1 MIKNGRTIRIKSG
14 VVNIP
19 VVEHINTEN
28 EFKASIFTE
37 QYVQA
42 LDALN
47 NLVAAQSES
56 SKQSGNRMSPEESP
70 NNIIAFVGERGSG
83 KTSCMSSV
91 AELLASEKSHEI
103 KRKYADLEKHQFE
116 NIGII
121 DPSYFDQ
128 THNIVAMV
136 VARLYKTYRDFV
148 DHKHTESGC
157 FDVQRE
163 LEQAFARAQRSMQCL
178 LGKSETTGE
187 YDDVENL
194 VNLSQAVDLK
204 KDIADLV
211 KEYLKFRKHEK
222 GILLLCIDD
231 IDLNISQADEMAE
244 QIRKYLVS
252 PQIVILL
259 AAKLEQ
265 LGTIKSLHYTQEYE
279 TLIKQERMS
288 FDVIEEMT
296 GQYLTKLV
304 PHNQRIYLPT
314 SEIYLNA
321 TLEID
326 GKTMPGKSVR
336 QAVPELIFKKT
347 RYLFYNSGHRT
358 SYIVPKNLRKLC
370 QIVELLQ
377 HMPDYEDEKQ
387 LVNKETFKKYL
398 FGTWVQDNI
407 SSAEDRK
414 LCNEIL
420 EGWNNGMLNRA
431 TLTTLQSKYSQWFKN
446 IEERKKEASSESIER
461 IRLEEIQTIDKPRNM
476 EFNISL
482 GDIMGVLFLLQQEH
496 DTPEDL
502 RLFFLINSIYSMAL
516 YESYDEMTEMTE
528 RPEKDKDAKAE
539 LVLLYDP
546 FEEMKLCDYNRLIAG
561 RMYNYRLLNVMQREG
576 GRNSRT
582 ERLIDFA
589 TFTQYLENVVREWEV
604 FNEKC
609 TTEQEQERDTLKCKI
624 RLAEFVLLCLSRGIE
639 TRDSKA
645 DRNMNSF
652 RQSDTVYYDGEF
664 HSKTNVWFDLGA
676 FFYNAVDIKRCY
688 SRVKDFG
695 KKLFELADRESEYED
710 TLSCYLSLWGEFKH
724 RAIKRKEGTGYNEL
738 HCWQSWACIRNAEI
752 IQDLYQ
758 WMQSKRSKD
767 GDNMDRFE
775 AFFKALQDYKIRTY
789 DKEDAARSKD
799 VKPYHEID
807 YSFVSAIAELF
818 ARANRSMIGADF
830 EKIFKSK
837 SSVILLD
844 PKLLPT
850 RSAKNTSTIKRKLE
864 ELQPDA
870 YRANEEI
877 INRVF
882 AEYGSKMTREEL
894 LAAINK
900 INNLIMA
907 SEYGESETSAQTAVP
922 AEEPAGDTQEME

>member
-1 MIKNGRTIRIKSG
+1 MMKNGRTIRIKSG

-19 VVEHINTEN
+19 VVEHINTEK
-28 EFKASIFTE
+28 EFEASIFTE

-47 NLVAAQSES
+47 NLVAAQSAS
-56 SKQSGNRMSPEESP
+56 SKQSDNRVSPEESP

-91 AELLASEKSHEI
+91 AELLAPEKLHEI
-103 KRKYADLEKHQFE
+103 KSKYTAIEKHQFE

-148 DHKHTESGC
+148 EHKHTESGC

-178 LGKSETTGE
+178 LGKNETTGE

-204 KDIADLV
+204 KDIANLV

-279 TLIKQERMS
+279 TLIKQNRMS
-288 FDVIEEMT
+288 FDVIDEMT

-314 SEIYLNA
+314 SEVYLNA

-326 GKTMPGKSVR
+326 GNTMPGKSVR

-377 HMPDYEDEKQ
+377 HMPDYENEKQ
-387 LVNKETFKKYL
+387 FVNKETFKKYL

-407 SSAEDRK
+407 SSAEDRR

-431 TLTTLQSKYSQWFKN
+431 TLTALQYKFKPWFQQIK
-446 IEERKKEASSESIER
+446 ERKRTASTKIER
-461 IRLEEIQTIDKPRNM
+461 ARLEEILSIVNPKNQ
-476 EFNISL
+476 EFNISV

-496 DTPEDL
+496 DTPED
-502 RLFFLINSIYSMAL
+502 RHLFFLINSIYSMAL
-516 YESYDEMTEMTE
+516 YESYDEMTEMTEMTE

-546 FEEMKLCDYNRLIAG
+546 FEEMKLCDYNRLVAG
-561 RMYNYRLLNVMQREG
+561 RMYNYRLLNVIQRQREG
-576 GRNSRT
+576 GGISRT
-582 ERLIDFA
+582 ERLIDYE
-589 TFTQYLENVVREWEV
+589 TFINYLKGVVHEWEA
-604 FNEKC
+604 FNEKR
-609 TTEQEQERDTLKCKI
+609 TTEQERDILKCKI
-624 RLAEFVLLCLSRGIE
+624 RQAEFFLLCLSRGVE
-639 TRDSKA
+639 TGDSKA
-645 DRNMNSF
+645 DRNINSF
-652 RQSDTVYYDGEF
+652 RLSDTVYYDGEF

-676 FFYNAVDIKRCY
+676 FFYNVIDIERCY
-688 SRVKDFG
+688 SRVKDVG
-695 KKLFELADRESEYED
+695 KKLFELADRESGYGD
-710 TLSCYLSLWGEFKH
+710 NTSCYMSLWGEFKH
-724 RAIKRKEGTGYNEL
+724 RAIERKKGTEYNAL

-752 IQDLYQ
+752 IHDLYQ
-758 WMQSKRSKD
+758 WMISKHNKY

-775 AFFKALQDYKIRTY
+775 AFFKSLQDYKIRTY
-789 DKEDAARSKD
+789 DKEDETTGVDK
-799 VKPYHEID
+799 KPYHEID
-807 YSFVSAIAELF
+807 YSFVSSITELF
-818 ARANRSMIGADF
+818 AKTNRPIIGADF

-844 PKLLPT
+844 TQRLPT

-882 AEYGSKMTREEL
+882 TEYGQKMTREEL
-894 LAAINK
+894 LAAIEK
-900 INNLIMA
+900 INKQITA
-907 SEYGESETSAQTAVP
+907 SEDGESETSA
-922 AEEPAGDTQEME
+922 

>member
-1 MIKNGRTIRIKSG
+1 MMKNGRTIRIKSG

-19 VVEHINTEN
+19 VVEHINTRT
-28 EFKASIFTE
+28 EFEESIFTE

-47 NLVAAQSES
+47 NLYSAQSQNS
-56 SKQSGNRMSPEESP
+56 NLSNHNISQEESP

-91 AELLASEKSHEI
+91 AELLTPEKLRIIGE
-103 KRKYADLEKHQFE
+103 YAALEKHRFE
-116 NIGII
+116 SIGII

-148 DHKHTESGC
+148 EQGQTESGC
-157 FDVQRE
+157 FEVQRK

-178 LGKSETTGE
+178 LGKNETSGD

-194 VNLSQAVDLK
+194 TNLSQAVDLK

-211 KEYLKFRKHEK
+211 KEYLKFRKHEN

-265 LGTIKSLHYTQEYE
+265 LGTIKSLHYTQKYE
-279 TLIKQERMS
+279 TLIEHNRMS

-321 TLEID
+321 TLKID
-326 GKTMPGKSVR
+326 GKTMPGNSVR

-358 SYIVPKNLRKLC
+358 SYIVPTNLRKLC

-377 HMPDYEDEKQ
+377 HMPDYQDEGQ
-387 LVNKETFKKYL
+387 SSNKETFKKYL
-398 FGTWVQDNI
+398 FGTWIQDNI
-407 SSAEDRK
+407 TSVEDRK
-414 LCNEIL
+414 ICDEIWT
-420 EGWNNGMLNRA
+420 GWRDNMLNKA
-431 TLTTLQSKYSQWFKN
+431 TLTALQGKYTKWFQSL
-446 IEERKKEASSESIER
+446 EERKTAESNKSIKR
-461 IRLEEIQTIDKPRNM
+461 ARLEELLEIINPQNL
-476 EFNISL
+476 EFNISV
-482 GDIMGVLFLLQQEH
+482 GDIMGVLFLLQQEY
-496 DTPEDL
+496 DTPADR

-516 YESYDEMTEMTE
+516 YESYDAMTETTE
-528 RPEKDKDAKAE
+528 RPEEAAKAE
-539 LVLLYDP
+539 LVLRYDP
-546 FEEMKLCDYNRLIAG
+546 FDEMKLCDYKRLIAG
-561 RMYNYRLLNVMQREG
+561 RLCNLRLLNAMQWEDG
-576 GRNSRT
+576 KVSRT
-582 ERLIDFA
+582 ERLINYE
-589 TFTQYLENVVREWEV
+589 TVTVYLANVVQEWEA
-604 FNEKC
+604 FNKKSPI
-609 TTEQEQERDTLKCKI
+609 EQEHERDTLKYKI
-624 RLAEFVLLCLSRGIE
+624 QLAEFFLLCLSRGLE
-639 TRDSKA
+639 EDAKA
-645 DRNMNSF
+645 DRNQDTC

-664 HSKTNVWFDLGA
+664 RSKSNVWFDLGA
-676 FFYNAVDIKRCY
+676 FFYNVIDIKRCY
-688 SRVKDFG
+688 SRVKDSG
-695 KKLFELADRESEYED
+695 KKLFELADRESGYGD
-710 TLSCYLSLWGEFKH
+710 GNSHYLSLWGDFKH
-724 RAIKRKEGTGYNEL
+724 RAIERKEGIGYNEL

-758 WMQSKRSKD
+758 WMISKRSRE
-767 GDNMDRFE
+767 GDNMARFE
-775 AFFKALQDYKIRTY
+775 AFFRALQDYKIRTY
-789 DKEDAARSKD
+789 DKEDEAPGMSKELYY
-799 VKPYHEID
+799 KID
-807 YSFVSAIAELF
+807 YSFVSVIAELF
-818 ARANRSMIGADF
+818 AKTNSATIGDDF
-830 EKIFKSK
+830 EKMFKPK
-837 SSVILLD
+837 SSPLLLKDD
-844 PKLLPT
+844 PKLLPN
-850 RSAKNTSTIKRKLE
+850 RSAKNVSTIKRKIK
-864 ELQPDA
+864 ELQSKA
-870 YRANEEI
+870 YNANEEI

-882 AEYGSKMTREEL
+882 AGYGSKMAYEDL
-894 LAAINK
+894 PAAIKK
-900 INNLIMA
+900 INNLIIA
-907 SEYGESETSAQTAVP
+907 SEDGESETSSQTAVP